1 MNAAPAVANE
11 YLESIHL
18 EGGRREICDPDR
30 KWRQDIRP

>member
-18 EGGRREICDPDR
+18 EGGRGEII
-30 KWRQDIRP
+30 KSVVST